1 MFSQEMLPSETIQLQ
16 VITMYN
22 QETFQSEANLLQAN
36 TMYYQ
41 EISSIR
47 DQPIA
52 SKYNV

>member
-1 MFSQEMLPSETIQLQ
+1 MLPSEAIQLQ
-16 VITMYN
+16 VNTMYK
-22 QETFQSEANLLQAN
+22 QETFQPEVNLVQVN
-36 TMYYQ
+36 TMYNQ